1 MLLYLRYYQQRSSSG
16 VSELSSSGYLY
27 LFSCAV
33 VGFLCVFCGCP
44 CVFARPL
51 SAALVCMDHPA
62 ALVCACVVYVV
73 APRCHGVCFCS
84 LTAISVC
91 VCLLLAVCV
100 CCLPTALVC
109 ACVVHVLYTGCVCSI
124 SISLSPPSAVSY
136 DAKGIF
142 PPGFRTK
149 YLAFLPSNGT

>member
-1 MLLYLRYYQQRSSSG
+1 M
-16 VSELSSSGYLY
+16 
-27 LFSCAV
+27 
-33 VGFLCVFCGCP
+33 
-44 CVFARPL
+44 FARPL

-62 ALVCACVVYVV
+62 ALVCACVVCVF
-73 APRCHGVCFCS
+73 APRCHGVCSCS

-142 PPGFRTK
+142 PPVFRTK
-149 YLAFLPSNGT
+149 YLAFLPSNGALANRNNITKVPHYHPISHTLRILTILIVTKIVL